1 MRTNN
6 IARRYASGLIKSIG
20 NQEEYDTV
28 RRELQEFQSLVDG
41 NEGLKSGMT
50 TMLFSKKQKI
60 DMLTSIH
67 QKAEMTEKTLN
78 FLLAVIDANRLVFL
92 PIIIELMEDLWF
104 QKNDIEKLTVYSV
117 IPLES
122 AAEKKLEAKL
132 EKSFGKK
139 IVLEKE
145 IDPTLI
151 AGIKIQKGSVFY
163 DFSIQGNLKK
173 LKEALTEES

>member
-1 MRTNN
+1 MKTNN
-6 IARRYASGLIKSIG
+6 IARRYATGLIKSIAE
-20 NQEEYDTV
+20 QKEYELL
-28 RRELQEFQSLVDG
+28 RRELEEFQSLVEDDP
-41 NEGLKSGMT
+41 GLKAGMT
-50 TMLFSKKQKI
+50 TLLFSKKQKL
-60 DMLTSIH
+60 DMLSTIH
-67 QKAEMTEKTLN
+67 QQAGMAEKTFN
-78 FLLAVIDANRLVFL
+78 FLQAVIEANRLVFL
-92 PIIIELMEDLWF
+92 PNIIELMENLWF
-104 QKNDIEKLTVYSV
+104 QKNGIEKLTVYSV

-122 AAEKKLEAKL
+122 SSEKKLQAKL

-173 LKEALTEES
+173 LKEALIEES